1 MICKSCVAFPFNL
14 TSVNEKKHI
23 GITTTR
29 HAVEFQRHRGNVWY
43 FDERLIYLRL
53 KSKKKSIVVFGRDM
67 LNAVQKLKNFVQ
79 SLIQGKMLD
88 EEVADSLIRYSQ
100 FPENFIALDNANEK
114 IVFVSG
120 RRSQ

>member
-1 MICKSCVAFPFNL
+1 
-14 TSVNEKKHI
+14 
-23 GITTTR
+23 
-29 HAVEFQRHRGNVWY
+29 
-43 FDERLIYLRL
+43 
-53 KSKKKSIVVFGRDM
+53 M
-67 LNAVQKLKNFVQ
+67 LNAVQKLKNLVQ
-79 SLIQGKMLD
+79 SLIQGKMLN